1 MSVSF
6 HRENVS
12 LNADEK
18 LIIKWLTNSV
28 NSLDYSIGELSFVFC
43 SDDYLRKLN
52 IKHLNQ
58 DYFTDVITFDYS
70 KEMSLIGDV
79 FISTERVKEN
89 AKLFNVSFNEE
100 LFRVI
105 IHGVLHLC
113 GFKDKTKEEKAEMR
127 SKENDFLSLIKWRT
141 GSKACF
147 T

>member
-127 SKENDFLSLIKWRT
+127 SKENNFLSLIDWKT
-141 GSKACF
+141 SS
-147 T
+147 

>member
-28 NSLDYSIGELSFVFC
+28 NSLNYSVGELSFVFC

-127 SKENDFLSLIKWRT
+127 SKENNFLSLIDWKT
-141 GSKACF
+141 SS
-147 T
+147 

>member
-28 NSLDYSIGELSFVFC
+28 NSLGYSIGELSFVFC

-127 SKENDFLSLIKWRT
+127 SKENNFLSLINCKT
-141 GSKACF
+141 SS
-147 T
+147 

>member
-70 KEMSLIGDV
+70 KEMTLIGDV

-127 SKENDFLSLIKWRT
+127 SKENDFLSLINWKT
-141 GSKACF
+141 SG
-147 T
+147 

>member
-12 LNADEK
+12 LIADEK

-113 GFKDKTKEEKAEMR
+113 GFNDKTKEEKAEMR
-127 SKENDFLSLIKWRT
+127 SKENDFLSLINWRT
-141 GSKACF
+141 GS
-147 T
+147 

>member
-12 LNADEK
+12 LKADEK

-127 SKENDFLSLIKWRT
+127 SKENNFLSLINWKT
-141 GSKACF
+141 SG
-147 T
+147 

>member
-52 IKHLNQ
+52 IKYLNQ
-58 DYFTDVITFDYS
+58 NYFTDVITFDYS

-127 SKENDFLSLIKWRT
+127 SKENNFLSLIDWKT
-141 GSKACF
+141 SS
-147 T
+147 

>member
-58 DYFTDVITFDYS
+58 NYFTDVITFDYS

-127 SKENDFLSLIKWRT
+127 SKENDFLSLINCRT
-141 GSKACF
+141 SS
-147 T
+147 

>member
-127 SKENDFLSLIKWRT
+127 SKENDFLSLIDWKT
-141 GSKACF
+141 SG
-147 T
+147 

>member
-58 DYFTDVITFDYS
+58 NYFTDVITFDYS

-127 SKENDFLSLIKWRT
+127 SKENDFLSLINCKT
-141 GSKACF
+141 SS
-147 T
+147 

>member
-1 MSVSF
+1 M
-6 HRENVS
+6 
-12 LNADEK
+12 
-18 LIIKWLTNSV
+18 
-28 NSLDYSIGELSFVFC
+28 
-43 SDDYLRKLN
+43 N

-70 KEMSLIGDV
+70 KDMSLIGDV

-127 SKENDFLSLIKWRT
+127 SKENNFLSLINWKT
-141 GSKACF
+141 SG
-147 T
+147 

>member
-28 NSLDYSIGELSFVFC
+28 NSLGYSIGELSFVFC

-127 SKENDFLSLIKWRT
+127 SKENDFLSLINCKT
-141 GSKACF
+141 SS
-147 T
+147 

>member
-1 MSVSF
+1 LSVSF

-127 SKENDFLSLIKWRT
+127 SKENDFLSLINCKT
-141 GSKACF
+141 SS
-147 T
+147 

>member
-28 NSLDYSIGELSFVFC
+28 NSLGYSIGELSFVFC

-113 GFKDKTKEEKAEMR
+113 GFRDKTKEEKAEMR
-127 SKENDFLSLIKWRT
+127 SKENDFLSLINCKT
-141 GSKACF
+141 SS
-147 T
+147 

>member
-127 SKENDFLSLIKWRT
+127 SKENNFLSLINCKT
-141 GSKACF
+141 SS
-147 T
+147 

>member
-12 LNADEK
+12 LIADEK

-113 GFKDKTKEEKAEMR
+113 GFNDKTKEEKAEMR
-127 SKENDFLSLIKWRT
+127 SKENDFLSLINWKT
-141 GSKACF
+141 SG
-147 T
+147 

>member
-1 MSVSF
+1 LSVSF

-127 SKENDFLSLIKWRT
+127 SKENDFLSLIDWRT
-141 GSKACF
+141 GS
-147 T
+147 

>member
-28 NSLDYSIGELSFVFC
+28 NSLNYSVGELSFVFC

-127 SKENDFLSLIKWRT
+127 SKENDFLSLINCKT
-141 GSKACF
+141 SS
-147 T
+147 

>member
-28 NSLDYSIGELSFVFC
+28 NSLDYTIGELSFVFC

-127 SKENDFLSLIKWRT
+127 SKENDFLSLIHL
-141 GSKACF
+141 
-147 T
+147 

>member
-1 MSVSF
+1 LSVSF

-127 SKENDFLSLIKWRT
+127 SKENDFLSLINWKT
-141 GSKACF
+141 SG
-147 T
+147 

>member
-127 SKENDFLSLIKWRT
+127 SKENDFLSLIDWKT
-141 GSKACF
+141 SS
-147 T
+147 

>member
-1 MSVSF
+1 LSVSF

-28 NSLDYSIGELSFVFC
+28 NSLGYSIGELSFVFC

-127 SKENDFLSLIKWRT
+127 SKENNFLSLIDWKT
-141 GSKACF
+141 SS
-147 T
+147 